1 MSSSSR
7 NSRNRPALA
16 AASLAFLA
24 LGAAQVFAAD
34 AYGSPAEIHPLL
46 LGSEVPS
53 VEVLALDGT
62 SVDLKSVV
70 AKKRAVV
77 IFYRG
82 GW

>member
-1 MSSSSR
+1 MSNSSR
-7 NSRNRPALA
+7 ISCHRLALA
-16 AASLAFLA
+16 AASLTVLA

-34 AYGSPAEIHPLL
+34 AYGSPAEVHPLL

-53 VEVLALDGT
+53 VEVLALDG
-62 SVDLKSVV
+62 SGVDLKSVV
-70 AKKRAVV
+70 GEKRAVV